1 MFGVIKILIM
11 KRWFS
16 IEDYNKRLKKFD
28 FHSYEG
34 ADKPQAVPA
43 RGKKMPGKAISL
55 WIHIRNF
62 PLIIRP
68 LVQDEADEV
77 LQFSL
82 LLADLTSRLT
92 AVEVRGYEVE
102 VLENKIIEYLDKRKS
117 LFESYPELGTAKP
130 KHHFMTHYG
139 QAIRLFGPPLV
150 YWTARFESKHRVSK
164 NIAESAK
171 NFKNIS
177 YTVSVRQQM
186 RMASVYYRGM
196 FETVEFT
203 LPDKVFARND
213 LPQELW
219 RVTEFMNDEDLACSE
234 IVANHQKYEKGN
246 LVVMEV
252 IEDEEEVKV
261 GAIETIVVKKSEV
274 YLVMKTYN
282 AVKMDLG
289 YYQTVGIGV
298 ELVFIDVKNLADFKP
313 LIKHGTTLNFAFVL
327 HHHLSFIHKE

>member
-1 MFGVIKILIM
+1 MIKILII

-16 IEDYNKRLKKFD
+16 IEEYNKRLKKFD

-55 WIHIRNF
+55 WIHMRNF

-68 LVQDEADEV
+68 LVQDGDDEV
-77 LQFSL
+77 LHFAL
-82 LLADLTSRLT
+82 LLADITSRLT
-92 AVEVRGYEVE
+92 AAELRGYEVE
-102 VLENKIIEYLDKRKS
+102 VLDNKIIEYLDERKRV
-117 LFESYPELGTAKP
+117 FENYPELGTAKP
-130 KHHFMTHYG
+130 KHHIMTHYG

-177 YTVSVRQQM
+177 LTVSVRQQM

-196 FETVEFT
+196 FETNEFT
-203 LPDKVFARND
+203 LPEKVFAKND
-213 LPQELW
+213 LPQGLW
-219 RVTEFMNDEDLACSE
+219 RVTQFMNDEDLACSE

-246 LVVMEV
+246 IVVVEV
-252 IEDEEEVKV
+252 IEDDGEIRV
-261 GAIETIVVKKSEV
+261 GAIETIVVKKKEV
-274 YLVMKTYN
+274 FLVIRTYN
-282 AVKMDLG
+282 AVRMDLG
-289 YYQTVGIGV
+289 YYKTVGMGV
-298 ELVFIDVKNLADFKP
+298 EHVFLDVKNLADFKP
-313 LIKHGTTLNFAFVL
+313 LIMHGTTLSFAFVL
-327 HHHLSFIHKE
+327 HHHLSYSQK